1 MFERCCSCPSCKKYN
16 IKHSPKPITMSP
28 NMDKAIK
35 ELIWYVPSI
44 ESFQADENEYIKNK
58 IYDNFAFTYVLEH
71 MGMNENT
78 DVKWLEPREV
88 VSDDDWNFYENEIC
102 CNCQKIILCRK
113 TSSTDTHRLSKLNDL
128 LRSLRN
134 SIAHGH
140 FALVDDYIIGFN
152 RQVAKDPLS
161 KKRAVIKIK
170 PQLLF
175 DSINSLL
182 SPSARELLVGYA
194 FERVGYTVLHAKP
207 FNGFTCDY
215 LIEKD
220 QRKYALEI
228 KDYQGTRFL
237 HPEQLRNFLA
247 NNVYPEYERVL
258 FIDTSRVTKDVRAL
272 EKQIEN
278 FRIIDIT
285 QVKKLLADNPED
297 ILA

>member
-1 MFERCCSCPSCKKYN
+1 
-16 IKHSPKPITMSP
+16 
-28 NMDKAIK
+28 MDKAIK